1 MSTADESGR
10 INELSEKIIKLAAD
24 VEVIQARLGTTLGEK
39 ATAAKLAVGSV
50 AAATRSAV
58 GSAYDTTK
66 TAANAAVG
74 SAYDATIGRAANAV
88 NEAERHRQ
96 FSETE
101 KKQILNGIKTRDEQK
116 KEFNDKKLPAR
127 LELNR
132 QAAEDTIANYNRVH
146 QGNIKIDSDE
156 GKNILK
162 KYGAY
167 EFLTAAESP
176 DKLHEGYYIKGK
188 LWGHSAYGGT
198 RRKRRQSQRQK
209 QRQRRTRK

>member
-50 AAATRSAV
+50 AAATRS
-58 GSAYDTTK
+58 
-66 TAANAAVG
+66 AVG